1 MKAPFFIVGVPRSG
15 TTLLSVLLSNHPQ
28 VYIDGESVGISIAE
42 NMEKY
47 KRLFAYR
54 PGRGQRAVLT
64 QVIRDS
70 YKQRL
75 EKLLDYEQLDQ
86 YADLRDFFRR
96 SVNRRAEEHG
106 KLLWGDKTPE
116 LIFHLPQLLQVFP
129 EARFLHVVRDA
140 RSNAQSLSKR
150 QYMDFQL
157 AVQYWKDINAQGLV
171 YRQIFGEDQYRLV
184 SYERLLSHPDEELRT
199 VCDHLGIPFD
209 PAMLDLEQN
218 EATQSADAYVQ
229 KKIDA
234 SKLEAWKEKMSRQ
247 QIRTVEAIAG
257 DLLET
262 LDYELLEFPDGQQAR
277 SLSYGRRWWL
287 QQKDLFRLLFK
298 ARRVQMIDRK
308 LHHVRLSWR
317 RRFKNFFFGTIKH
330 TFSESFIRIF
340 KPVSK

>member
-86 YADLRDFFRR
+86 YADLRDFFHR

-116 LIFHLPQLLQVFP
+116 LIFDLPQLLQVFP
-129 EARFLHVVRDA
+129 DARFLHVVRDA
-140 RSNAQSLSKR
+140 RSNAQ
-150 QYMDFQL
+150 
-157 AVQYWKDINAQGLV
+157 
-171 YRQIFGEDQYRLV
+171 
-184 SYERLLSHPDEELRT
+184 
-199 VCDHLGIPFD
+199 
-209 PAMLDLEQN
+209 
-218 EATQSADAYVQ
+218 
-229 KKIDA
+229 
-234 SKLEAWKEKMSRQ
+234 
-247 QIRTVEAIAG
+247 
-257 DLLET
+257 
-262 LDYELLEFPDGQQAR
+262 
-277 SLSYGRRWWL
+277 
-287 QQKDLFRLLFK
+287 
-298 ARRVQMIDRK
+298 
-308 LHHVRLSWR
+308 
-317 RRFKNFFFGTIKH
+317 
-330 TFSESFIRIF
+330 
-340 KPVSK
+340 